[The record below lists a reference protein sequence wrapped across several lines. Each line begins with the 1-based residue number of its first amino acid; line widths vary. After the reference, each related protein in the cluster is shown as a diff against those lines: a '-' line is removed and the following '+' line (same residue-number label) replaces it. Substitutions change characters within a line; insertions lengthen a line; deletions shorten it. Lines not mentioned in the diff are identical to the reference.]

1 MTGADG
7 KRTLVERIARLRVP
21 LGFVV
26 GIAAL
31 ALASPTRA
39 SLLLGGAV
47 ACLGEALRIWAA
59 GHLEKSREVTTS
71 GPYRYMRHP
80 LYVGSAIMAAGFVVA
95 AHSWVVAGVGAAY
108 FAVAYWSA
116 IRREEA
122 FLTAQFGAAYPDY
135 KAGRLG
141 SAARTFSLE
150 RALRNR
156 EYRAAAGLLAA
167 LVILAL
173 KAWSAV

>member
-1 MTGADG
+1 MTEQRR
-7 KRTLVERIARLRVP
+7 RTLVERIARLRVP
-21 LGFVV
+21 AGFLV

-31 ALASPTRA
+31 ALASPTRT
-39 SLLLGGAV
+39 SLLWGGAI
-47 ACLGEALRIWAA
+47 ACVGEGLRIWAA

-80 LYVGSAIMAAGFVVA
+80 LYVGSAIMAAGFIVAANSLVVA
-95 AHSWVVAGVGAAY
+95 IVGVVY
-108 FAVAYWSA
+108 FVVAYWSA

-122 FLTAQFGAAYPDY
+122 FLTAEFGAAYPDY

-141 SAARTFSLE
+141 SVARTFSLE

-167 LVILAL
+167 LGILACRL
-173 KAWSAV
+173 LL